1 VHQQVVARDAA
12 ERKRV
17 RACIDCGEPESR
29 QEDRVNLDPVSGRC
43 VKCLI
48 AYAKAGFKSMP
59 SDRDQTSGNV
69 AYDWRH
75 RAAGERE

>member
-1 VHQQVVARDAA
+1 
-12 ERKRV
+12 V
-17 RACIDCGEPESR
+17 RTCPDCGVIEQRE
-29 QEDRVNLDPVSGRC
+29 QDRVNLDPVSGRC
-43 VKCLI
+43 VPCLI

-59 SDRDQTSGNV
+59 SDHDQTSGNV